1 MAPQQD
7 NHDRVGDIEYGRV
20 NVDVLQTFENNP
32 REGDVAAIAESL
44 ELRGQYRPL
53 VVNRGTFTGRDMEVL
68 AGNHTLLAAR
78 SLGWDSVDVGV
89 IDVDEQTATQIVLAD
104 NRLADLGGYD
114 DKSLAELLESLDDLA
129 GTGYTIEDLDELVA
143 SVHVPEEYTD
153 PDDAPDLPDDDE
165 VISVPG
171 DVYELGPHRVVCG
184 DSTNPDDVVDKLLYD
199 GLADMVWT
207 DPPYGVD
214 YVGKTKESLTIQND
228 GSDGLEQLLA
238 DAFTAATPGLVPGA
252 PFYVTSPPG
261 PQFADFIKG
270 LSSAGW
276 LWRQTLAWVKNTMV
290 LGHSDYHYRHETV
303 FVGEVPSGDFGELP
317 DDDPASGVTVDD
329 AGVDS
334 DSDADGDTG
343 DDGGFDSIAY
353 GFTPGGK
360 GRLGRGGDRWFGD
373 NAQTSVFMFDKPSR
387 NREHP
392 TMKPTDLILAMLRNS
407 CRPGGVV
414 LDLFG
419 GSGST
424 IIAAHQGGYR
434 ARVVELDPRYVDVI
448 CRRWQEHTGVVPVRD
463 GEEVSFV

>member
-7 NHDRVGDIEYGRV
+7 NHGRVGDIEYERV

-53 VVNRGTFTGRDMEVL
+53 VVNRGTLTGRSMEVL

-89 IDVDEQTATQIVLAD
+89 IDVDEQAATQIVLAD

-114 DKSLAELLESLDDLA
+114 EASLAELLESLDDLA
-129 GTGYTIEDLDELVA
+129 GTGYSVEDLDELVA

-153 PDDAPDLPDDDE
+153 PDDAPDLPDEDE
-165 VISVPG
+165 VISVLG

-184 DSTNPDDVVDKLLYD
+184 DSTNPDDVVDKLLHD

-214 YVGKTKESLTIQND
+214 YVGGTKDALTILND
-228 GSDGLEQLLA
+228 GAEGLEQLLT

-252 PFYVTSPPG
+252 PFYVASPAG

-270 LSSAGW
+270 LASAGW
-276 LWRQTLAWVKNTMV
+276 LWRQTLVWVKNSMV
-290 LGHSDYHYRHETV
+290 LGRSDYHYRHETV
-303 FVGEVPSGDFGELP
+303 FTGEVPSGDF
-317 DDDPASGVTVDD
+317 
-329 AGVDS
+329 AGL
-334 DSDADGDTG
+334 TG
-343 DDGGFDSIAY
+343 DDSAVVESVADDGEGEGDDIADAGGDAEGFDNIAY
-353 GFTPGGK
+353 GFAPGGQ
-360 GRLGRGGDRWFGD
+360 GRLGRGGERWFGD
-373 NAQTSVFMFDKPSR
+373 NAQTTVFMFDKPNR

-392 TMKPTDLILAMLRNS
+392 TMKPTDLVLAMLRNS

-424 IIAAHQGGYR
+424 LIAAHQGGYR